1 VGEEAL
7 VSQLDDQ
14 VTKTGP
20 EGRLSGARWAPT
32 VFWLFVV
39 TTVANYIWQ
48 IPYYVH
54 FYAVHGRWPAP
65 LAVMFLVTF
74 AWFAAAAFVFYHRRR
89 GGWASMV
96 AFVAVLVGFYVLH
109 NISGAFV
116 VDLSLSDPILF
127 IASVLGY
134 LNTLTGIVFLVHLI
148 RRRHDEAPASRDTPS
163 AAVGREGASSDA
175 H

>member
-1 VGEEAL
+1 VGEEPS
-7 VSQLDDQ
+7 VSQQDVQ
-14 VTKTGP
+14 VTQTGP
-20 EGRLSGARWAPT
+20 AGRLGGSRWAPT
-32 VFWLFVV
+32 VFWLLVV

-54 FYAVHGRWPAP
+54 FYAVHGSWPAP

-74 AWFAAAAFVFYHRRR
+74 AWFAVAAHLLHHRRR

-96 AFVAVLVGFYVLH
+96 SFLVVLVGFYVIH
-109 NISGAFV
+109 NLTGAFV

-127 IASVLGY
+127 VASVLGY

-148 RRRHDEAPASRDTPS
+148 RRRHDATPAGKDTT
-163 AAVGREGASSDA
+163 AGREVTSSDA
-175 H
+175 R

>member
-1 VGEEAL
+1 
-7 VSQLDDQ
+7 VSQQDDQ
-14 VTKTGP
+14 VTQTGP
-20 EGRLSGARWAPT
+20 AGRLGGTHWAPT
-32 VFWLFVV
+32 VFWLFVG

-54 FYAVHGRWPAP
+54 FYAVQGRWPAP

-74 AWFAAAAFVFYHRRR
+74 AWFAVAAFLLYRRRR
-89 GGWASMV
+89 GGLASMV
-96 AFVAVLVGFYVLH
+96 AFLVVLVGFYVLH

-134 LNTLTGIVFLVHLI
+134 LNTLAGIVFLVHLI
-148 RRRHDEAPASRDTPS
+148 RRRRDVAAASRDTPS
-163 AAVGREGASSDA
+163 AAVGREVTSSDA
-175 H
+175 R